1 MGDLICHY
9 TTLEVLLSLL
19 RNAEDKKLTFWASS
33 IYSMNNPTEFM
44 YGYDICMDIL
54 QKVEKRLK
62 VSDKLKVSKLWMDI
76 HDDSSNDWK
85 EILIQSLYENNECP
99 FVVSFSKLKDSL
111 PLWKMYGNNG
121 YGVCLVFSEY
131 LVKPFNPNGIEPQI
145 YNSIH
150 LYDVGYG
157 TIHQSEYDIFNKIV
171 ESRYKKYLST
181 ICQNGCNNIFEKKLS
196 LLCLTLVICSPC
208 IKHPSYAYEQEKRL
222 LKYYLEESNQKVQF
236 YEKNNNIISYTEVQ
250 IPIDNLKEIIVGP
263 CSDFQSIS
271 RSITQLLHSQE
282 LNPQDIKIVQSEV
295 PYRN

>member
-33 IYSMNNPTEFM
+33 IYSMNDPTEFM

-54 QKVEKRLK
+54 QKVEKR
-62 VSDKLKVSKLWMDI
+62 LKVSKLWMDI

-250 IPIDNLKEIIVGP
+250 IPIDNLKEIIIGP
-263 CSDFQSIS
+263 CSDFQAIS

-282 LNPQDIKIVQSEV
+282 QNPQDIKIVQSEV

>member
-1 MGDLICHY
+1 
-9 TTLEVLLSLL
+9 
-19 RNAEDKKLTFWASS
+19 
-33 IYSMNNPTEFM
+33 
-44 YGYDICMDIL
+44 
-54 QKVEKRLK
+54 
-62 VSDKLKVSKLWMDI
+62 MDI

>member
-33 IYSMNNPTEFM
+33 IYSMNDPTEFM

-111 PLWKMYGNNG
+111 PLWKMYGDNG

-145 YNSIH
+145 HNSIY

-157 TIHQSEYDIFNKIV
+157 TIHQSEYDIFYKIV

-222 LKYYLEESNQKVQF
+222 LKFYLEESNQKVQF

-263 CSDFQSIS
+263 CPDFQSIS